1 MKALRRLHGAD
12 TEIVELLLRHGAD
25 PNRMY
30 RGHNGFFQAVENG
43 DPAILRLLLARCGVD
58 LDARDDAGMTVV
70 EVAASRGWQE
80 GRAILLQGGKSA
92 SKGTP
97 AAAVAGGAGAG
108 VGGTRASMV
117 R

>member
-1 MKALRRLHGAD
+1 MKALRRLQGAD
-12 TEIVELLLRHGAD
+12 TEIVELLLQHGAD

-43 DPAILRLLLARCGVD
+43 DPAILRLLMARCGVD
-58 LDARDDAGMTVV
+58 LDARDDAGLTVV

-80 GRAILLQGGKSA
+80 GRAILLQGP
-92 SKGTP
+92 KGPP
-97 AAAVAGGAGAG
+97 AAGAG
-108 VGGTRASMV
+108 GPGAGIGGTRASMV